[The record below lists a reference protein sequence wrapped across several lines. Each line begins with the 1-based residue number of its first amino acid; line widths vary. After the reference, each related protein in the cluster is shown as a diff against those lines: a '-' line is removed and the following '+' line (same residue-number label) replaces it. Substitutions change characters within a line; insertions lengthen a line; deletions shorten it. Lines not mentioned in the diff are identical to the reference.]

1 MSQGQKEL
9 RTHSSE
15 YIPFSYYKSRI
26 PDSFPNVPLH
36 WHTEF
41 ELNYILSITLS
52 VPSMRIC

>member
-41 ELNYILSITLS
+41 ELN
-52 VPSMRIC
+52 